1 MSEAELELAAEKI
14 ETLETIKEFDLVKGP
29 RDTKVSLDQTVG
41 PRKEK
46 EAQED
51 EGSAE

>member
-1 MSEAELELAAEKI
+1 LSEAELELAAGKI
-14 ETLETIKEFDLVKGP
+14 ETLETIEEFDLVKGT
-29 RDTKVSLDQTVG
+29 RETKAALDQTIG
-41 PRKEK
+41 PKKEK